1 MTFEEWSKHN
11 QHLFACSHDV
21 YIGKTVWMEA
31 RAYPDDVA
39 EKMNELKMIAANL
52 YFMLGTV
59 CHDYQIELSKADDA
73 SVKGALEQYR
83 KYRGY

>member
-11 QHLFACSHDV
+11 KHLFTCSHDV

-31 RAYPDDVA
+31 RAYPEDVT
-39 EKMNELKMIAANL
+39 EKLNDLRSVAANL

-59 CHDYQIELSKADDA
+59 CHDYQIELSEDDTE
-73 SVKGALEQYR
+73 SVKAALEQYR